1 MPAPWCIHP
10 PTVQKM
16 KPFFDSGSAVDTYL
30 SSAAKLHSL
39 LQRADF
45 IQRVGNLLSQ
55 VRVVLAVSI
64 AVSVSIPLWEKGRKV
79 NTGLCGRQKTRC
91 PHPTQV
97 DDTKKNI
104 DAPVGEVLEV
114 EVQKLKPLRPVH
126 DQQIVQ
132 LASLE
137 AETEEL
143 LQSYDNLVRL
153 HSCLP
158 TSLCENVLFMC
169 EYNFVH
175 VCVCPQLCD

>member
-1 MPAPWCIHP
+1 M
-10 PTVQKM
+10 
-16 KPFFDSGSAVDTYL
+16 DTYL

-45 IQRVGNLLSQ
+45 IQRVGNLLS
-55 VRVVLAVSI
+55 
-64 AVSVSIPLWEKGRKV
+64 
-79 NTGLCGRQKTRC
+79 
-91 PHPTQV
+91 QV

-143 LQSYDNLVRL
+143 LQSYDNLMY
-153 HSCLP
+153 
-158 TSLCENVLFMC
+158 SLSKQFQAWSAELDSLEEAQNKGKR
-169 EYNFVH
+169 
-175 VCVCPQLCD
+175 P